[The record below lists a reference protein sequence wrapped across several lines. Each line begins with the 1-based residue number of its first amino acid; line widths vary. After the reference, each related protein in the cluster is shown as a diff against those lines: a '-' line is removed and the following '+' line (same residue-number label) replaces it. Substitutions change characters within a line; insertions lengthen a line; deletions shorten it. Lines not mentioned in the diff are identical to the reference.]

1 MGLETT
7 VKPETL
13 QEDKNSLVYSISHG
27 SGGFNATYEAVKVF
41 YSPEEK
47 KPFIIKFITPA
58 GSSVRSRHKK
68 LEVAIKQAQ
77 NEAEK
82 SLKRTVRNA
91 DYTMTTKDHDNYPE
105 GIPSKLQRFI

>member
-7 VKPETL
+7 VRPETI
-13 QEDKNSLVYSISHG
+13 EKNKDSLVYSISHG
-27 SGGFNATYEAVKVF
+27 SGGYKATYEAVKVF
-41 YSPEEK
+41 HKPEDK
-47 KPFIIKFITPA
+47 KPFLIKFVNP
-58 GSSVRSRHKK
+58 GGGSVRGRYKT

-91 DYTMTTKDHDNYPE
+91 DYTMTKKDHRHYPE
-105 GIPSKLQRFI
+105 GIPAELQRFI